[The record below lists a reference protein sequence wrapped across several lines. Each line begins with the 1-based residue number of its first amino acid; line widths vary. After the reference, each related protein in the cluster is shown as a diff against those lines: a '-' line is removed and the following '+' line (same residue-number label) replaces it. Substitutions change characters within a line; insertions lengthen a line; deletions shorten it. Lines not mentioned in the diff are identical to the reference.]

1 MRHKGR
7 AATGF
12 LEEYDL
18 DYDIAVVKITSFLDI
33 QKVLLHRALGTML
46 HSEVV
51 SVGHDISGKIM
62 TKSGNLTCDPRG
74 YEDCELMF
82 STCNL
87 SKVHLHYNL
96 SILNVICFCYD
107 MH

>member
-18 DYDIAVVKITSFLDI
+18 DYDIAVVKITSFLDV

-51 SVGHDISGKIM
+51 AVGHDISGKIM
-62 TKSGNLTCDPRG
+62 TKSGNLSCDPRG

-87 SKVHLHYNL
+87 SKVHLHFNL